1 MKKTKMIVAVGL
13 AVLMVLSV
21 GSIAMAAA
29 PDNPDIGQGAA
40 QPGYSD
46 STVTLE
52 ISEKDPVNLSAT
64 VPIYI
69 PLAMKSD
76 GTSDTA
82 PTVYAPTDVKI
93 TNTSTSPAKNADGT
107 DVVAADL
114 AITVSGIRAMI
125 DQTGARTWAL
135 AATPA
140 TANQMKLTMAGTAF
154 GDLAATSQGSVSIVP
169 DASAGLNRIEKDEAA
184 GITISAEAGG
194 KQSDYAAASAAN
206 LFKVRFMIEAAE
218 SVAP

>member
-13 AVLMVLSV
+13 AVMMVLSV
-21 GSIAMAAA
+21 GSFAMAA
-29 PDNPDIGQGAA
+29 PLDNPDIGQGA
-40 QPGYSD
+40 QPGFSD

-76 GTSDTA
+76 GTSATA
-82 PTVYAPTDVKI
+82 PQVFAPTDVKI
-93 TNTSTSPAKNADGT
+93 TNTSTSPVTGSTLT
-107 DVVAADL
+107 DQDL
-114 AITVSGIRAMI
+114 AIKVSGIRASI
-125 DQTGARTWAL
+125 DQSGARVWGL
-135 AATPA
+135 ASAPT

-154 GDLAATSQGSVSIVP
+154 GDLAATSQGSV
-169 DASAGLNRIEKDEAA
+169 DAIPSADAGLSQIIKGESAGVT
-184 GITISAEAGG
+184 ITAEAGG

-206 LFKVRFMIEAAE
+206 LFKVRFLIE
-218 SVAP
+218 SDPVAP